1 MSAETDLTKKLF
13 TVQEFERICD
23 AGIFSPDS
31 RFELIRGEIVE
42 MPKPSRRHAGRVNK
56 LNRVF
61 TSRLGESAIV
71 CVQNEMFLDEMSEP
85 RPDFLICKPLAEL
98 FGPFIP
104 DPADVLLLV
113 EISDTSLRYDTRIK
127 APLYAQAGIPEYWLL
142 NIREDRLEVRS
153 DPVDGAYSRTEFYER
168 GQTLTPQKL
177 PDTVFTIDELIS

>member
-61 TSRLGESAIV
+61 T
-71 CVQNEMFLDEMSEP
+71 
-85 RPDFLICKPLAEL
+85 
-98 FGPFIP
+98 
-104 DPADVLLLV
+104 
-113 EISDTSLRYDTRIK
+113 
-127 APLYAQAGIPEYWLL
+127 
-142 NIREDRLEVRS
+142 
-153 DPVDGAYSRTEFYER
+153 DGAYSRTEFYER